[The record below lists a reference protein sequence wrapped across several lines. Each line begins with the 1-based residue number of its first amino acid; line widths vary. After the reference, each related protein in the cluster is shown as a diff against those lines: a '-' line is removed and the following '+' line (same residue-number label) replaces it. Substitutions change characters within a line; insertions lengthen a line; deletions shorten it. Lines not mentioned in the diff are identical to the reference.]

1 MIEILIVL
9 LVFSTAIIVGINT
22 ASKSTQYLQRLR
34 QQTIAL
40 NIAREGIEAMYNIR
54 DTNRRRWSSQADQCW
69 LKVNPMVDEGNPG
82 CENDTWISR
91 GHRYLTDENEWDQ
104 AYFKLTFQQTEPN
117 EKKWDSKYWVR
128 ENNLYTNLNKGNPIV
143 YKVHNINGEWI
154 SHKEFLQLNLDEKN
168 KENKAEWEFHRFI
181 RIQGLY
187 PKDGNQSLLLNC
199 QDGEQ
204 WSCWDSSAKEL
215 RFCSTVVYTRPY
227 QGIVNLCAIMT
238 NFQE

>member
-91 GHRYLTDENEWDQ
+91 GHRTL
-104 AYFKLTFQQTEPN
+104 AYN
-117 EKKWDSKYWVR
+117 
-128 ENNLYTNLNKGNPIV
+128 
-143 YKVHNINGEWI
+143 
-154 SHKEFLQLNLDEKN
+154 
-168 KENKAEWEFHRFI
+168 
-181 RIQGLY
+181 
-187 PKDGNQSLLLNC
+187 
-199 QDGEQ
+199 
-204 WSCWDSSAKEL
+204 
-215 RFCSTVVYTRPY
+215 
-227 QGIVNLCAIMT
+227 
-238 NFQE
+238 